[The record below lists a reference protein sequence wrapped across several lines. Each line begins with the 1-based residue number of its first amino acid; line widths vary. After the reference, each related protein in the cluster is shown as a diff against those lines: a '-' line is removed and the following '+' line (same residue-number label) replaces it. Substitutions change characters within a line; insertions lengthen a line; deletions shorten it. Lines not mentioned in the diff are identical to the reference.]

1 MLGHLNSVNGFS
13 RTLRKPRRSEDR
25 EEEASAWLSKPDNGH
40 ESESVRPVDSIE
52 NVCIQ
57 CLRWREQAPLDRGAE
72 LLKGRS
78 VGAKGEEGLTR
89 LDSMDGKEAER
100 D

>member
-1 MLGHLNSVNGFS
+1 MNSVCGFS
-13 RTLRKPRRSEDR
+13 RILREPRHSEDR
-25 EEEASAWLSKPDNGH
+25 EEEDSTWLSKPDNGH

-57 CLRWREQAPLDRGAE
+57 CLRLREQALLSRGAE
-72 LLKGRS
+72 LLKARS
-78 VGAKGEEGLTR
+78 VGAKGEEELTR
-89 LDSMDGKEAER
+89 LDSMDGKEAES